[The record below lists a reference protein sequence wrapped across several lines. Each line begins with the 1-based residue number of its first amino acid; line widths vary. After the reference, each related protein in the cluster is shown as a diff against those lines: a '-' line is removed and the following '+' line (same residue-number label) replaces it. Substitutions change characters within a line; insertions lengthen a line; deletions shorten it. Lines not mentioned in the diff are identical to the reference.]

1 MIWLVLDIVIT
12 TLSVITTQILLP
24 SSISSSIIKAKN
36 TLKDL
41 IFEYLL
47 DYVNKSSKDDAPDI
61 EKSYMINISSYF
73 NLSNRLAR

>member
-1 MIWLVLDIVIT
+1 MLWLVFDIVLT

-41 IFEYLL
+41 IFEHLL

>member
-1 MIWLVLDIVIT
+1 MLWLVFDIVIT

-24 SSISSSIIKAKN
+24 ISISSSIIKAKN

-47 DYVNKSSKDDAPDI
+47 DYVKSSKDDAPDI